1 MRLATRRRIAALVAV
16 PLAGGL
22 ALVAGCGGGD
32 GGASTAASTVR
43 AAAGPTTCPTQAS
56 TPFYVYVKNTSSNP
70 VKLRP
75 GYVDCAD
82 WSGAANP
89 SAMGIDVA
97 AGARAPYVTLRPVTT
112 TTPTPFLWS
121 VQLFTGDLPDGVL
134 AMQLDTNPSNPPGRF
149 KAVTA
154 TLFLSVDG
162 GAYGPVATTGSGMKF
177 TVVPDTCLTTRCF
190 TIRIS

>member
-1 MRLATRRRIAALVAV
+1 MRPRIAAPVAALLAAVLV
-16 PLAGGL
+16 
-22 ALVAGCGGGD
+22 LVAGCGGGD
-32 GGASTAASTVR
+32 DGASTTASTVR
-43 AAAGPTTCPTQAS
+43 AAAGPTTCPTQTS
-56 TPFYVYVKNTSSNP
+56 TPFYVYVKNTSSTP

-75 GYVDCAD
+75 GYVDCTD

-89 SAMGIDVA
+89 SAMSIDVA
-97 AGARAPYVTLRPVTT
+97 AGASAPFVTLRPVTT

-121 VQLFTGDLPDGVL
+121 VKLFTGDLPDDVL

-154 TLFLSVDG
+154 TLFLSLDG
-162 GAYGPVATTGSGMKF
+162 GAYGPVATTGSGLKF